1 MIQFFTNSEIVSN
14 FANDKNQI
22 FDSLILD
29 LMRARLVSHHMLGLL
44 FVLRSLYNE
53 RLFEVL
59 QVMSTKLIE
68 ALSNL

>member
-1 MIQFFTNSEIVSN
+1 
-14 FANDKNQI
+14 
-22 FDSLILD
+22 
-29 LMRARLVSHHMLGLL
+29 MRTRLVSHHMLGLL

-53 RLFEVL
+53 CLFEVL